1 LLSTGRLRRE
11 EKLAL
16 WDIFRTA
23 ALEGREMGDG
33 GGIFR
38 LLEIVKRLLYVLFFL
53 IGVDEICVIKF
64 G

>member
-1 LLSTGRLRRE
+1 
-11 EKLAL
+11 
-16 WDIFRTA
+16 
-23 ALEGREMGDG
+23 MGDG
-33 GGIFR
+33 GDIFR

>member
-16 WDIFRTA
+16 WDIFPTA